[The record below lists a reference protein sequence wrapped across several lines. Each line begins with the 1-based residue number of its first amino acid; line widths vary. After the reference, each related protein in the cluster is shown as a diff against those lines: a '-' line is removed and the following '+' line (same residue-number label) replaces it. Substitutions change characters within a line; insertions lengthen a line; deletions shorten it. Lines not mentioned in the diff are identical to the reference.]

1 MHDCTLTSLLVRDGG
16 GGRSS
21 TERDVVGISGES
33 RLVLLCAQA
42 DLDDQ
47 LSLSRGLL
55 KRLKY
60 SITAEPGVV
69 TLLLLFFK
77 SCL

>member
-1 MHDCTLTSLLVRDGG
+1 MLLLSCDLLTTVPLRKLLDFHRVHDCTLTSLLVRDGG

-21 TERDVVGISGES
+21 TERDIVGMSGES

-47 LSLSRGLL
+47 LTLSRKLL
-55 KRLKY
+55 KK
-60 SITAEPGVV
+60 
-69 TLLLLFFK
+69 
-77 SCL
+77 